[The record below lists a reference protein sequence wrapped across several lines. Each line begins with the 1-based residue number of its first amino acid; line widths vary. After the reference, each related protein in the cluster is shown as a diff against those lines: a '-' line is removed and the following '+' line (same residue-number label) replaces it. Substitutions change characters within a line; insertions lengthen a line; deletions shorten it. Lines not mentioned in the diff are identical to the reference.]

1 MKSLSRWLLLL
12 FCGLLPLPAAA
23 YHPLSTDD
31 PGTTEYRHFELE
43 WGNEFFWPE
52 GSLEESAGYL
62 SIKSGLAPGLE
73 IDTTLGFAY
82 SIDTE
87 DLTGVSGMGDS
98 EILLKYRFLGDGD
111 GPNNLAVEL
120 KTLLPSGEEEKGLSE
135 GDKMIPAAFLIGTVG
150 DGSLRALFNAGAIF
164 LPDDRDL
171 LLYGTAL
178 EWSVSEKFVLAGEVQ
193 GEADVELSDDE
204 SLMMARVGSLYSPVE
219 GLTLSAGLGTGLND
233 TSPDLHCNF
242 AVLVGW

>member
-1 MKSLSRWLLLL
+1 MKLLPQRLLLL
-12 FCGLLPLPAAA
+12 LCCLLPLPAAA

-52 GSLEESAGYL
+52 AKLEESSGYL
-62 SIKSGLAPGLE
+62 SIKSGIAPGLE
-73 IDTTLGFAY
+73 IDTTLGVAY
-82 SIDTE
+82 SVDTE

-120 KTLLPSGEEEKGLSE
+120 KTLLPSGEEEKGLSA

-150 DGSLRALFNAGAIF
+150 GGSLRALFNAGAIF

-171 LLYGTAL
+171 FLYGTAL
-178 EWSVSEKFVLAGEVQ
+178 EWSVSDKLVLAGEVQ
-193 GEADVELSDDE
+193 GEADVELEGDD
-204 SLMMARVGSLYSPVE
+204 SLTMARVGSLYSPVE
-219 GLTLSAGLGTGLND
+219 GLTLSAALGTGLTD
-233 TSPDLHCNF
+233 VSPDLHCNF
-242 AVLVGW
+242 GVLVGW